1 RLRRL
6 GDALIEI
13 EEPQPQIAAAAP
25 PVGPRRRERLAWAT
39 ALVVVAILAVAM
51 GIREFRGVPPAA
63 EMRVEI
69 STPPTAYP
77 ASIAISPD
85 GNKIVFVA
93 TSEGQSK
100 LWVRPLDSVAG
111 RAFPG
116 TDGASFLIWS
126 PDSQSI

>member
-1 RLRRL
+1 M
-6 GDALIEI
+6 
-13 EEPQPQIAAAAP
+13 
-25 PVGPRRRERLAWAT
+25 T
-39 ALVVVAILAVAM
+39 AFVVAAILAVAM

-69 STPPTAYP
+69 STPPTSYP

-111 RAFPG
+111 RAFPRP
-116 TDGASFLIWS
+116 DGASFPFWTRASRPIGFFVAGKLKRVDVDRGVVMI
-126 PDSQSI
+126 